1 MFDVS
6 DTPPSLCTKH
16 FISKVYLLLGS
27 RVTRCVCEKVAQN
40 VAQPFFVKNSTQ
52 LLPWKKVAQ
61 LFVLFLYIIFTKTT
75 YPKCKQS
82 PNRRKFA
89 QSGHPARKLAENF
102 RIVAPLCTRFFGE
115 KKQSD
120 TNRFSDLRKFRSD
133 SMGLDWV
140 F

>member
-1 MFDVS
+1 
-6 DTPPSLCTKH
+6 
-16 FISKVYLLLGS
+16 
-27 RVTRCVCEKVAQN
+27 
-40 VAQPFFVKNSTQ
+40 VKNSTQ

-102 RIVAPLCTRFFGE
+102 RIVAPLHDFSG